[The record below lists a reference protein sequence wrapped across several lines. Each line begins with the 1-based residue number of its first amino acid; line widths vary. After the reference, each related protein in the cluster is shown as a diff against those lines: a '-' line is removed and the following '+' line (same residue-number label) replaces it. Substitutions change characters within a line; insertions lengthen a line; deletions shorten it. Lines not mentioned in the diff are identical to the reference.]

1 MSLTKLSLAGIN
13 KIIPGGR
20 VCLVTSR
27 LGTGKIVSLFYSVH
41 EVIQLLQDLG
51 KILSGQKK
59 QGKKT
64 KKNTASMSGNLCF
77 WTSSFLAMIKQLFS
91 FFCFLICSDPL
102 CKVKRRRVSWKN
114 TG

>member
-64 KKNTASMSGNLCF
+64 KKTQHLCPETF
-77 WTSSFLAMIKQLFS
+77 VFGQAAF
-91 FFCFLICSDPL
+91 
-102 CKVKRRRVSWKN
+102 
-114 TG
+114 